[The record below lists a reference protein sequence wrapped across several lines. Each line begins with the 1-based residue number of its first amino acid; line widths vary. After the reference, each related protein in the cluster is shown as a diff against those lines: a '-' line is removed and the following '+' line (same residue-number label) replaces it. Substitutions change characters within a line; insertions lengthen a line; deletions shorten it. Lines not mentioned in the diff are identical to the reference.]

1 MHPARPVSCPGQPG
15 PYDRALDE
23 VRWWLDGELT
33 WRYTP
38 PVKFNGF
45 IAALGIMT
53 EKDLSRDGST
63 SVHGQ
68 GILAEWSPLEIT
80 TWSAGDARPADLFG

>member
-1 MHPARPVSCPGQPG
+1 LRRRVRIA
-15 PYDRALDE
+15 YDRATDD
-23 VRWWLDGELT
+23 VRWWLDGIQT

-53 EKDLSRDGST
+53 EKDLTPGGSV

-68 GILAEWSPLEIT
+68 GILAEWSPIEVT
-80 TWSAGDARPADLFG
+80 TWPDGNTRPAELFG